1 MFVWKRPK
9 INKKEAGDGP
19 FLKKNIQTGVE
30 RLLTFNSSSR
40 CYKTFFRGN
49 MDFPNIK
56 ELKKFVLVPEPAL
69 NWEKVLF
76 LNKSL
81 L

>member
-1 MFVWKRPK
+1 
-9 INKKEAGDGP
+9 
-19 FLKKNIQTGVE
+19 
-30 RLLTFNSSSR
+30 
-40 CYKTFFRGN
+40 